1 MMSPVATVA
10 TIGTVGEPVAPATVS
25 PDSAQI
31 KIDAGSPNVLL
42 IGPHVMGKLCG
53 AARYTKL
60 LIDTATGQQ
69 QYVYFCKEMIDQYDV
84 LNISAGANLGE
95 HCMIFAD
102 GQHYVAFH
110 AIVTTTDRVHV
121 HLRQP
126 AYRSSQNVLQPG
138 VHSWEFNIVASRER
152 LDSHMALWVGNNTVE
167 LETRLLA
174 VSRN

>member
-1 MMSPVATVA
+1 MMSLVATAA
-10 TIGTVGEPVAPATVS
+10 TIGTVGEPATVS

-31 KIDAGSPNVLL
+31 KINVGSPNVLF
-42 IGPHVMGKLCG
+42 IGPHVKGQLCG
-53 AARYTKL
+53 AARYTKF
-60 LIDTATGQQ
+60 LIDTANGQQ

-138 VHSWEFNIVASRER
+138 VHSWEFNIVASRGR
-152 LDSHMALWVGNNTVE
+152 LESHMALWVGNNTVE

-174 VSRN
+174 VSGN